1 MEDALPTLKVKMK
14 MTSSRTTKAVLTMVQ
29 KMSVLLRLSTGTA
42 STLSRMF
49 LYLSIQ

>member
-1 MEDALPTLKVKMK
+1 MKVKMK
-14 MTSSRTTKAVLTMVQ
+14 MTRSSTTKAVLTMVQ
-29 KMSVLLRLSTGTA
+29 KMSVLRRLSTGSA